1 MARDG
6 FSPDAAVACKA
17 QQRDRIERL
26 CRYVTRPALA
36 LERLS
41 QNAAGQVIYALKTPY
56 RDGTTHVV
64 FEPLDFL
71 AKLAALVPRPR
82 AHRVRYHGILA
93 PHAKQRSQVIPS
105 AGGQRRRQ
113 RKEPLA
119 DRAVVATRRADMST
133 APLSWMERLK
143 RVFAIDLS
151 VCPQCGGRLRV
162 IADITDPQVI
172 KRILQHV
179 ARQQGPDPPCV
190 A

>member
-1 MARDG
+1 MA
-6 FSPDAAVACKA
+6 FKA
-17 QQRDRIERL
+17 LQRDRIERL

-41 QNAAGQVIYALKTPY
+41 QNAAGQVVYTLKTPY

-64 FEPLDFL
+64 FEPLDFM

-82 AHRVRYHGILA
+82 AHLVRYHGILA
-93 PHAKQRSQVIPS
+93 PHAKQRSQVVPMPG
-105 AGGQRRRQ
+105 ALRQ
-113 RKEPLA
+113 RQRTEQAA
-119 DRAVVATRRADMST
+119 DRAVVATRRADMPT

-151 VCPQCGGRLRV
+151 VCPKCGGRLRV
-162 IADITDPQVI
+162 IADVTDPQVI

-179 ARQQGPDPPCV
+179 ARQHGPDPPC
-190 A
+190 AA